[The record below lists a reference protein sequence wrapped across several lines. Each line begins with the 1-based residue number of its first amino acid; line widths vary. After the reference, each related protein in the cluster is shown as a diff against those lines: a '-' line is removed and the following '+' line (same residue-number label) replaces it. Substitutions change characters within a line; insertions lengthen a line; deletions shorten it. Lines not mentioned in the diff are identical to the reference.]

1 MLLDYLYVFAKPVAP
16 GARKFHVHWDKKT
29 LPNGDTEYYLPRWED
44 ALAVIRASRGG
55 EERGYF
61 DQGCEMLLIT
71 RKEYDLL
78 KAEFSKVLT
87 RAGVAA
93 LSFNDEAGYEAMT
106 LDETIEKMPEWGVLI
121 TDGRGVAHVVHEE
134 EEEDEDELET
144 LLKKFEDE
152 NVKISLLN
160 DFPPEIIIDAK
171 GGDGDVPISL
181 AVFGDE
187 PREILGDLVDDLLRI
202 ISETDDLV
210 LGKNLWAICLKVKK
224 HLAENHLPF

>member
-1 MLLDYLYVFAKPVAP
+1 MDLKDYLYVFAKPVSP
-16 GARKFHVHWDKKT
+16 GARKFHIHWDKKT
-29 LPNGDTEYYLPRWED
+29 LPNGDTEYYLPYWGD
-44 ALAVIRASRGG
+44 VLAVIRAIRGG

-61 DQGCEMLLIT
+61 DKGAEMLLIT

-78 KAEFSKVLT
+78 KAEFSVVLT
-87 RAGVAA
+87 HAGVAA

-106 LDETIEKMPEWGVLI
+106 LDEAIEKMPEWGVLV
-121 TDGRGVAHVVHEE
+121 TDGRGVAHVVR

-144 LLKKFEDE
+144 LLKGFEDE

-160 DFPPEIIIDAK
+160 DFPPEIIINAK
-171 GGDGDVPISL
+171 GGNGDVPIGL

-187 PREILGDLVDDLLRI
+187 TREILEDLVDNLWEI

-210 LGKNLWAICLKVKK
+210 LGNNLWAICLKVKK
-224 HLAENHLPF
+224 HLAESLPF